1 MDLRDMQAEIDAWV
15 ADNGGYWPPL
25 ANLARLT
32 EEVGELSRE
41 LNHRVGPKRKKASE
55 DDADLALE
63 MADVLWVLLCLAN
76 QQGVD
81 LQAAFE
87 QTMAK
92 VVRRDTGRF
101 SGGASEG

>member
-1 MDLRDMQAEIDAWV
+1 MNLRDMQAEIDVWV
-15 ADNGGYWPPL
+15 NDNGGYWPPL

-41 LNHRVGPKRKKASE
+41 LNHRVGPKRKKATE
-55 DDADLALE
+55 PPADLALE

-81 LQAAFE
+81 LEGAFTA
-87 QTMAK
+87 TMDK

-101 SGGASEG
+101 SRPDPAG